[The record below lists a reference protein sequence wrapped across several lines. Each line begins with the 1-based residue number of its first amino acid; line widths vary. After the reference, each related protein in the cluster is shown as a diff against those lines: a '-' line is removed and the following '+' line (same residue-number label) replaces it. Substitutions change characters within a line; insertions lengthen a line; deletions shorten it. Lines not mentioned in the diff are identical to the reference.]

1 MVANSTAEG
10 AKKQVGAVLVVGG
23 GIGGIQASLDLAE
36 EGYYVYLVERSP
48 SIGGVMTQLDK
59 TFPTNDCAMCIL
71 APKLVECGRHLNIEN
86 ITYAELVDLEGEPG
100 RFKAKVKKRPRYIDV
115 SKCTGCGLCAEACP
129 VERPSEYDERL
140 VNRKAAYRPFP
151 QAFPNAFT
159 IEKYAEKRPCSQTC
173 PAGLSVQGYVALIAK
188 GKFKEALRLIK
199 ENVPLPGVLGRICT
213 HPCESQCK
221 RGFVDEPIS
230 ICALKRFVADTVTE
244 EEPLPEVSPREEKV
258 AIVGSGPAG
267 LTCAYYLAREG
278 YRVTIFEAL
287 PVAGGMLAVGIPE
300 YRLPKAVLK
309 KEVASIERLGVEIKT
324 NVAIGRDLSIRDLF
338 AQGYRA
344 VFLAMGCHQSQ
355 RLNVPGEDAD
365 GVVHGVF
372 FLRELNLGREVRVG
386 KKVAVIGGGNVAMD
400 AARSALR
407 MGAEKVMILYRRTR
421 AEMPANPEEIEAA
434 TEEGIEIQYLV
445 APVEVLTDGGKVR
458 GLRCQR
464 MALGEPDSSGRRR
477 PVPIPGSEFDL
488 EVDMVIPAIGQTA
501 DLSALEGMGIEV
513 KYGAIVADPIT
524 LETSQPGV
532 FAGGDVV
539 TGPAIA
545 VEAVAQGKEA
555 AISIMRYLAGQDLRE
570 GRARREKAPMD
581 TTDVPLGLEKK
592 PRAVMPHLPVA
603 ERIKGFQE
611 VALGLTEEAAVE
623 EAARCLSCG
632 VCSECYQCIA
642 ACRAQAINHDMKE
655 EIVEIEV
662 GAVILCPGFDEFD
675 PSLLHNYGYRKY
687 VNVVTSIEFERILNA
702 SGPFEGILRRPS
714 DREYPK
720 KIAWI
725 QCIGS
730 RDESVG
736 CGYCSSVC
744 CTYAVKEAIIAKEH
758 SVIPLETA
766 IFFMD
771 MRTYGKD
778 FDKYYERGKE
788 EHNIRF
794 IRSKVYSVEE
804 VEGTGGSLLI
814 KYLTEDG
821 RLIGEQFDMVVLS
834 VGLRPPKGAVEL
846 ARKLGLQLNKYEFA
860 ETHPFAPMSTS
871 REGIFVC
878 GAFSGPKDIPET
890 VIQASGAAGEAS
902 ALLAPARHTLVKEKV
917 YPPEKDVSGEEPR
930 VGVFVCHCGVNIG
943 GWLDVPAVKEYAATL
958 PGVVFADENLY
969 TCSQDTQERIKEK
982 ILEHNLNRVVVAS
995 CSPRTHEPLFQET
1008 IREAGLNRYLF
1019 EMANIRD
1026 QCSWVH
1032 MQERE
1037 KATEKAKDLVRM
1049 AVAKAR
1055 LIRPLE
1061 QQLLGTVSS
1070 ALVVGGGVAGM
1081 NSALT
1086 LANQGFDVH
1095 LVEKDAELGG
1105 MARRIYRTLEGADVQ
1120 SYLAEL
1126 IDRVRR
1132 HPRIKVYLNTTI
1144 EQVSGFVGNYKTILK
1159 SGDERREVIHGAAV
1173 VAIGGKE
1180 YKPTDYLYGQV
1191 PNVLTGLELEKA
1203 IVEQSPEVLGARD
1216 VVMIQCVGSRT
1227 HERPFCSKV
1236 CCSQSIKN
1244 ALMLKEKNPAA
1255 NIYILYRDIRT
1266 YSFKEDYYREA
1277 REKGIIFIR
1286 YDEDRKPVVEPG
1298 EGSDGRQKLNVRVFD
1313 PVLQDEVI
1321 ISADIVTLAVG
1332 MEPAEDRH
1340 EVAQFFKVPLN
1351 QDGFFLEA
1359 HVKLRPVEF
1368 ATDGIF
1374 LAGLAH
1380 APKFIDESI
1389 AQAVGAASRAA
1400 TILTKD
1406 KIKAE
1411 GIVAYVDETKCA
1423 GCKVCVPI
1431 CSYNAIT
1438 FDEERKVAQV
1448 NEALCKGCGTCS
1460 AACPSGANQQRGFLD
1475 DQILAQ
1481 VEACLSA

>member
-1 MVANSTAEG
+1 
-10 AKKQVGAVLVVGG
+10 
-23 GIGGIQASLDLAE
+23 
-36 EGYYVYLVERSP
+36 
-48 SIGGVMTQLDK
+48 
-59 TFPTNDCAMCIL
+59 
-71 APKLVECGRHLNIEN
+71 
-86 ITYAELVDLEGEPG
+86 
-100 RFKAKVKKRPRYIDV
+100 
-115 SKCTGCGLCAEACP
+115 
-129 VERPSEYDERL
+129 
-140 VNRKAAYRPFP
+140 
-151 QAFPNAFT
+151 
-159 IEKYAEKRPCSQTC
+159 
-173 PAGLSVQGYVALIAK
+173 
-188 GKFKEALRLIK
+188 
-199 ENVPLPGVLGRICT
+199 
-213 HPCESQCK
+213 
-221 RGFVDEPIS
+221 
-230 ICALKRFVADTVTE
+230 
-244 EEPLPEVSPREEKV
+244 
-258 AIVGSGPAG
+258 
-267 LTCAYYLAREG
+267 
-278 YRVTIFEAL
+278 
-287 PVAGGMLAVGIPE
+287 
-300 YRLPKAVLK
+300 
-309 KEVASIERLGVEIKT
+309 
-324 NVAIGRDLSIRDLF
+324 
-338 AQGYRA
+338 
-344 VFLAMGCHQSQ
+344 
-355 RLNVPGEDAD
+355 
-365 GVVHGVF
+365 
-372 FLRELNLGREVRVG
+372 
-386 KKVAVIGGGNVAMD
+386 
-400 AARSALR
+400 
-407 MGAEKVMILYRRTR
+407 
-421 AEMPANPEEIEAA
+421 
-434 TEEGIEIQYLV
+434 
-445 APVEVLTDGGKVR
+445 
-458 GLRCQR
+458 
-464 MALGEPDSSGRRR
+464 
-477 PVPIPGSEFDL
+477 
-488 EVDMVIPAIGQTA
+488 
-501 DLSALEGMGIEV
+501 
-513 KYGAIVADPIT
+513 IVADPIT

-632 VCSECYQCIA
+632 VCSECYQCVA

-846 ARKLGLQLNKYEFA
+846 ARKLGLQLNKYEFV

-1105 MARRIYRTLEGADVQ
+1105 MARRI
-1120 SYLAEL
+1120 
-1126 IDRVRR
+1126 
-1132 HPRIKVYLNTTI
+1132 
-1144 EQVSGFVGNYKTILK
+1144 
-1159 SGDERREVIHGAAV
+1159 
-1173 VAIGGKE
+1173 
-1180 YKPTDYLYGQV
+1180 
-1191 PNVLTGLELEKA
+1191 
-1203 IVEQSPEVLGARD
+1203 
-1216 VVMIQCVGSRT
+1216 
-1227 HERPFCSKV
+1227 
-1236 CCSQSIKN
+1236 
-1244 ALMLKEKNPAA
+1244 
-1255 NIYILYRDIRT
+1255 
-1266 YSFKEDYYREA
+1266 
-1277 REKGIIFIR
+1277 
-1286 YDEDRKPVVEPG
+1286 
-1298 EGSDGRQKLNVRVFD
+1298 
-1313 PVLQDEVI
+1313 
-1321 ISADIVTLAVG
+1321 
-1332 MEPAEDRH
+1332 
-1340 EVAQFFKVPLN
+1340 
-1351 QDGFFLEA
+1351 
-1359 HVKLRPVEF
+1359 
-1368 ATDGIF
+1368 
-1374 LAGLAH
+1374 
-1380 APKFIDESI
+1380 
-1389 AQAVGAASRAA
+1389 
-1400 TILTKD
+1400 
-1406 KIKAE
+1406 
-1411 GIVAYVDETKCA
+1411 
-1423 GCKVCVPI
+1423 
-1431 CSYNAIT
+1431 
-1438 FDEERKVAQV
+1438 
-1448 NEALCKGCGTCS
+1448 
-1460 AACPSGANQQRGFLD
+1460 
-1475 DQILAQ
+1475 
-1481 VEACLSA
+1481 